1 MSIEEKYLN
10 QVASSLPFYSRQL
23 NSYRFQCPYCQHGS
37 KDHKGRK
44 MTAGR
49 CKGFMYSVGNA
60 LNYKCHL
67 CKLTKQ
73 FHCFLEDHFPK
84 AFLAYVAEREAFGLT
99 GKSTNAPLLSNAMS
113 RVSVST
119 NDGFDAA
126 AKQNVDCSTSQPTAA
141 ASIPFKSHQA
151 SGNAS
156 TASTSPQKKIYP
168 RLTPQQQAGAGAAV
182 AHKVKQHQQRR
193 CIDPADRLL
202 KRHESQ

>member
-1 MSIEEKYLN
+1 
-10 QVASSLPFYSRQL
+10 
-23 NSYRFQCPYCQHGS
+23 
-37 KDHKGRK
+37 

-49 CKGFMYSVGNA
+49 CKGYMYSVGNA

-99 GKSTNAPLLSNAMS
+99 GKSTNAPLLSNAMN

-126 AKQNVDCSTSQPTAA
+126 AKENVDCSTSQPTAA
-141 ASIPFKSHQA
+141 ASIPFKFHQT
-151 SGNAS
+151 SGNVS

-182 AHKVKQHQQRR
+182 AHKVKQRQQRR